1 MSYDEIIERVQER
14 AGIADRSE
22 AEGTTIEVLQE
33 LCDRLSGKEASDLLA
48 QLPGE
53 LQRAVIVSPSPLP
66 IDHGEFVANI
76 ARELSA
82 SEDEALRRIR
92 SVVSTLR
99 EAVSWGEFQDVL
111 EDLDPQ
117 YADFV
122 AY

>member
-1 MSYDEIIERVQER
+1 MSYDEIIQRVQER
-14 AGIADRSE
+14 AGIADRSD

-33 LCDRLSGKEASDLLA
+33 LCDRLSGKEARDLLA

-66 IDHGEFVANI
+66 IDHDAFIANI
-76 ARELSA
+76 GRELGLP
-82 SEDEALRRIR
+82 EEEARKRIR
-92 SVVSTLR
+92 AVVSTLR

-111 EDLDPQ
+111 EELDPQ

-122 AY
+122 A

>member
-1 MSYDEIIERVQER
+1 MSYDEIIGRVQER
-14 AGIADRSE
+14 AGIADRLE

-33 LCDRLSGKEASDLLA
+33 LCDRLSGKEAHDLLA

-66 IDHGEFVANI
+66 VNHDEFVANI
-76 ARELSA
+76 ARELGI

-111 EDLDPQ
+111 EELDPQ

-122 AY
+122 A

>member
-1 MSYDEIIERVQER
+1 MGYDEIIERVQER
-14 AGIADRSE
+14 AGIPDRYE

-53 LQRAVIVSPSPLP
+53 LQRAVIISPSPLP
-66 IDHGEFVANI
+66 IDHAEFVANI
-76 ARELSA
+76 ARELSV
-82 SEDEALRRIR
+82 SEDEALKRIR

-111 EDLDPQ
+111 EELDPQ

-122 AY
+122 A

>member
-14 AGIADRSE
+14 AGIADRSD

-33 LCDRLSGKEASDLLA
+33 LCDRLSGKEARDLLA

-66 IDHGEFVANI
+66 IDHDAFIANI
-76 ARELSA
+76 GRELGLS
-82 SEDEALRRIR
+82 DEEARKRIR
-92 SVVSTLR
+92 AVVSTLR

-111 EDLDPQ
+111 EELDPQ

-122 AY
+122 A

>member
-1 MSYDEIIERVQER
+1 MKYDEIVERVQER

-22 AEGTTIEVLQE
+22 AEGTVIEVIQE
-33 LCDRLSGKEASDLLA
+33 LCDRLSGKEAGDLLA

-66 IDHGEFVANI
+66 VEHDAFIANI
-76 ARELSA
+76 ARELA
-82 SEDEALRRIR
+82 VSEDEGRKRIR
-92 SVVSTLR
+92 AVVSTLR

-111 EDLDPQ
+111 EELDPQ

-122 AY
+122 A

>member
-1 MSYDEIIERVQER
+1 MSYDEIIQRVQER
-14 AGIADRSE
+14 AGIADRFD

-33 LCDRLSGKEASDLLA
+33 LCDRLSGNEARDLLA

-66 IDHGEFVANI
+66 VDPGTFIANI
-76 ARELSA
+76 GRELGISD
-82 SEDEALRRIR
+82 DEARKRIR
-92 SVVSTLR
+92 AVVGTLR

-111 EDLDPQ
+111 EELDPQ

-122 AY
+122 A

>member
-1 MSYDEIIERVQER
+1 VQER
-14 AGIADRSE
+14 AGIADRFD

-33 LCDRLSGKEASDLLA
+33 LCDRLSGNEARDLLA

-66 IDHGEFVANI
+66 VDPGTFIANI
-76 ARELSA
+76 GRELGISD
-82 SEDEALRRIR
+82 DEARKRIR
-92 SVVSTLR
+92 AVVGTLR

-111 EDLDPQ
+111 EELDPQ

-122 AY
+122 A

>member
-1 MSYDEIIERVQER
+1 MKYDEIVERVQER

-22 AEGTTIEVLQE
+22 AEGTVIEVIQE
-33 LCDRLSGKEASDLLA
+33 LCDRLSGKEAGDLLA

-66 IDHGEFVANI
+66 VEHDAFIANI
-76 ARELSA
+76 ARELA
-82 SEDEALRRIR
+82 VSEDEGRKRIR
-92 SVVSTLR
+92 AVVNTLR

-111 EDLDPQ
+111 EELDPQ

-122 AY
+122 A

>member
-1 MSYDEIIERVQER
+1 MGHDEIIERVQER
-14 AGIADRSE
+14 AGIPDRYE

-48 QLPGE
+48 QLPSE

-66 IDHGEFVANI
+66 IDHAEFVANI
-76 ARELSA
+76 ARELSL
-82 SEDEALRRIR
+82 SEDEALKRIR

-99 EAVSWGEFQDVL
+99 EAVSWGEFQDEL
-111 EDLDPQ
+111 EELDPQ

-122 AY
+122 A

>member
-1 MSYDEIIERVQER
+1 MNYDEIVERVQER

-33 LCDRLSGKEASDLLA
+33 LCDRLSGEEARDLLA

-53 LQRAVIVSPSPLP
+53 LQHAVIVSPSPLP
-66 IDHGEFVANI
+66 ISRDEFVANI
-76 ARELSA
+76 ARELGI
-82 SEDEALRRIR
+82 SEDESLRRVR

-111 EDLDPQ
+111 EELDPQ

-122 AY
+122 A

>member
-1 MSYDEIIERVQER
+1 MSYEEIIERVQER
-14 AGIADRSE
+14 AGIADRYE

-66 IDHGEFVANI
+66 IDHAEFVANI
-76 ARELSA
+76 GRELGV
-82 SEDEALRRIR
+82 SEDEALKRIR

-111 EDLDPQ
+111 EELDPQ

-122 AY
+122 A

>member
-1 MSYDEIIERVQER
+1 MSYDEIVERVQER

-33 LCDRLSGKEASDLLA
+33 LCDRLSGKEARDLLA

-66 IDHGEFVANI
+66 IGYDEFVTNI
-76 ARELSA
+76 ARELGVP
-82 SEDEALRRIR
+82 DEEARKRIR
-92 SVVSTLR
+92 AVVSTLR
-99 EAVSWGEFQDVL
+99 EAVSWGAFQDVL
-111 EDLDPQ
+111 EELDPQ

-122 AY
+122 A

>member
-1 MSYDEIIERVQER
+1 VSYDEIIQRVQER
-14 AGIADRSE
+14 AGIADRSD

-33 LCDRLSGKEASDLLA
+33 LCDRLSGNEARDLLA

-66 IDHGEFVANI
+66 VDHDTFIANI
-76 ARELSA
+76 GRELGISG
-82 SEDEALRRIR
+82 EDARKRTR
-92 SVVSTLR
+92 AVVSTLR

-111 EDLDPQ
+111 EELDPQ

-122 AY
+122 A

>member
-1 MSYDEIIERVQER
+1 MNHEEIIRRVHER

-33 LCDRLSGKEASDLLA
+33 LCDRLSGKEAQDLLS

-66 IDHGEFVANI
+66 IDHDTFIANI
-76 ARELSA
+76 ARELRI
-82 SEDEALRRIR
+82 SEDEARERIR
-92 SVVSTLR
+92 AVVSTLR

-111 EDLDPQ
+111 EELDPQ

-122 AY
+122 A

>member
-1 MSYDEIIERVQER
+1 MSYDEIIQRVQER
-14 AGIADRSE
+14 AGIADRFD

-33 LCDRLSGKEASDLLA
+33 LCDRLSSNEARDLLA

-66 IDHGEFVANI
+66 VDPGTFIANI
-76 ARELSA
+76 GRELGISD
-82 SEDEALRRIR
+82 DEARKRIR
-92 SVVSTLR
+92 AVVGTLR

-111 EDLDPQ
+111 EELDPQ

-122 AY
+122 A

>member
-1 MSYDEIIERVQER
+1 MTYDEIVERVRER

-33 LCDRLSGKEASDLLA
+33 LCDRLSGNEARDLLA

-53 LQRAVIVSPSPLP
+53 LQHAVIVSRSSLP
-66 IDHGEFVANI
+66 INRDEFVANI
-76 ARELSA
+76 AGELGISQ
-82 SEDEALRRIR
+82 DEALRRIR

-99 EAVSWGEFQDVL
+99 EAISWGEFQDVL
-111 EDLDPQ
+111 EELDPE

-122 AY
+122 A